1 MSLLDFS
8 SLLAPI
14 NKKHPAGQNL
24 RLETDQPNIYQQIK
38 DARTAARATE
48 RQQTQ
53 GGEKSAKTH
62 WQTVYKLAAEALTK
76 KSKDL
81 ELATWLTES
90 LLREHGFQG
99 LAAGFK
105 LLHELIKTYW
115 EQLYPLPDEDGL
127 ISRIAPLTGLNGEE
141 VDGTLIAPIALIP
154 LVENSNHDSF
164 ALWQY
169 KQAIELLKIA
179 DPEKRNQR
187 INSGWTTLEALENII
202 ANTDPAILQAQRTA
216 ITACLDHYQAL
227 NTLLDNHCGN
237 EAPPSSRINKI
248 LTECLECLTSLTQ
261 QHLPAVINTQT
272 EQLNVVESP
281 PSTIAPAILPSQNM
295 TREQVLQN
303 LLIAAQFFRNTEPH
317 SPIPYLLERAVR
329 WGKMELPELLKELV
343 SDSSAQTQLEH
354 LTGIKFS

>member
-8 SLLAPI
+8 ALLTPI
-14 NKKHPAGQNL
+14 NKKHPTGQNL
-24 RLETDQPNIYQQIK
+24 HLETDQPNIYQQIK
-38 DARTAARATE
+38 DARTTARATE
-48 RQQTQ
+48 RQQIQ
-53 GGEKSAKTH
+53 GGEKSAKPH
-62 WQTVYKLAAEALTK
+62 WQMVYKLTIETLTK

-99 LAAGFK
+99 LAAGFQ

-127 ISRIAPLTGLNGEE
+127 ISRIAPLTGLNGED

-154 LVENSNHDSF
+154 LVENSNHGSF

-169 KQAIELLKIA
+169 KQAVELLKIV
-179 DPEKRNQR
+179 DPEKRSQR
-187 INSGWTTLEALENII
+187 VNSGWITLDTLENII
-202 ANTDPAILQAQRTA
+202 ADTDPAILQAQRTA
-216 ITACLDHYQAL
+216 ITDCLCHYQAL
-227 NTLLDNHCGN
+227 NALLDSRCSN
-237 EAPPSSRINKI
+237 EAPPSSRIRKI

-261 QHLPAVINTQT
+261 QHLPAVIDTPT
-272 EQLNVVESP
+272 EQPNTTESP
-281 PSTIAPAILPSQNM
+281 LSTIASVITPTQNM

>member
-1 MSLLDFS
+1 MSLFDFS
-8 SLLAPI
+8 ALLAPVS
-14 NKKHPAGQNL
+14 KKYPAGQNL

-38 DARTAARATE
+38 DARIAARATE
-48 RQQTQ
+48 RQQIQ
-53 GGEKSAKTH
+53 GGEKSAKAH
-62 WQTVYKLAAEALTK
+62 WQTVYKLATEALTK

-81 ELATWLTES
+81 ELATWLTEA

-99 LAAGFK
+99 LAAGFQ
-105 LLHELIKTYW
+105 LLHELAKTYW
-115 EQLYPLPDEDGL
+115 DQLYPLPDEDGL
-127 ISRIAPLTGLNGEE
+127 ISRVAPLIGLNGEE

-187 INSGWTTLEALENII
+187 INSGWATLEALENII
-202 ANTDPAILQAQRTA
+202 ADSDPAILQAQRTA

-227 NTLLDNHCGN
+227 NTLLDSHCGN
-237 EAPPSSRINKI
+237 EAPPSSRISKI
-248 LTECLECLTSLTQ
+248 LTECLECLTSLTL
-261 QHLPAVINTQT
+261 QHLPAVMDSST
-272 EQLNVVESP
+272 EQPNTVESP
-281 PSTIAPAILPSQNM
+281 PSTIASINPLTQNM

-317 SPIPYLLERAVR
+317 SPIPYLLERAAR
-329 WGKMELPELLKELV
+329 WGKMALPELLKELV
-343 SDSSAQTQLEH
+343 SDTSAQTQLEH
-354 LTGIKFS
+354 LTGIKFP